1 MFAPALRYLFW
12 LSLVF
17 VGTSVLAESRF
28 VSPSGDDSA
37 AGSESAPWR
46 TIQHGCDQ
54 LKPGDVLT
62 VLPGVYEEKIKV
74 RVSGAEGSLITI
86 QGKPGAVISGK
97 GVKGTDL
104 IHLKDQ
110 SFVTIEGLEL
120 RDNLQ
125 VNDGSGI
132 RVEGHGSHLELRNN
146 RIHEI
151 RGKDAMGITVYGTD
165 RDRPVD
171 YIVIDGNHIY
181 DCDPAKSEALV
192 LNGNVSYFQITNNV
206 VHDVNNIGI
215 DMIGGEVST
224 TGDASKVARHGVCRG
239 NKVYRCRSN
248 YEDGYAAGI
257 YVDGGH
263 DIVVEDNIVTQCD
276 LGIEIGAENKG
287 TIAFNITVRNNVI
300 FHNDKAGL
308 IFGGYEKGTGRV
320 QLSTFTGNLCY
331 QNNRHKED
339 HNGELWIQWASD
351 NEVKNNTFIVDGSD
365 SPLAQ
370 ISVGG
375 GEDNTLSGNHY
386 YTDAG
391 AEDAFFLYKNH
402 DVNGFAAW
410 KAATKQES
418 GSVFGPKEVK
428 LPSVD

>member
-74 RVSGAEGSLITI
+74 RVSGAEGSPITI

-276 LGIEIGAENKG
+276 LGIEIAATLVRQPHVQQKKAHDLVAADAAPVKPHHRDAQTFLVDLVKPARHRADRRAAHIGVVDDIGNK
-287 TIAFNITVRNNVI
+287 AQQTVAI
-300 FHNDKAGL
+300 
-308 IFGGYEKGTGRV
+308 E
-320 QLSTFTGNLCY
+320 
-331 QNNRHKED
+331 NRHR
-339 HNGELWIQWASD
+339 H
-351 NEVKNNTFIVDGSD
+351 
-365 SPLAQ
+365 
-370 ISVGG
+370 
-375 GEDNTLSGNHY
+375 
-386 YTDAG
+386 
-391 AEDAFFLYKNH
+391 
-402 DVNGFAAW
+402 
-410 KAATKQES
+410 
-418 GSVFGPKEVK
+418 
-428 LPSVD
+428 